1 MLILSKSC
9 SVQSNIQQSTKHDLV
24 LLLCSG
30 FVPAGTAECV
40 LCLKILSRKG
50 TLLGLVCDETTW
62 PLECYDQ
69 TKTWMNQQF
78 DLSEETETQQ
88 CCAVSGKLPDQVTC
102 REILVFLMCK
112 LSAQFP
118 LWKRLLATNTC
129 ILFFLEE
136 VIAVKNNISKMK
148 QCINIFQ

>member
-62 PLECYDQ
+62 PLEC
-69 TKTWMNQQF
+69 
-78 DLSEETETQQ
+78 LSMTRQRH
-88 CCAVSGKLPDQVTC
+88 GWINNL
-102 REILVFLMCK
+102 ILVKKLKCSSAVQYLESCLIRSLAERYLYFLCASYQHNFLYGK
-112 LSAQFP
+112 DYWLQTLAFYSF
-118 LWKRLLATNTC
+118 WK
-129 ILFFLEE
+129 
-136 VIAVKNNISKMK
+136 KW
-148 QCINIFQ
+148 